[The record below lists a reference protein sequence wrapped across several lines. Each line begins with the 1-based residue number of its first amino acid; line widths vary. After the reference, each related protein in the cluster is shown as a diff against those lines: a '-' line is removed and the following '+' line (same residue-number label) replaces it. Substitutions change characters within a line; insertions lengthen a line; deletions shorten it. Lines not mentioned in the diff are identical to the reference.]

1 MRTAVVG
8 LNGTRAAREAQGPWQ
23 GPMGKLPVG
32 EAPEPELTTEPSP
45 CVVLY
50 QFRCQMSLLYS
61 SIVLSDEKYPA
72 LAMLVSIIFFHLSRF
87 S

>member
-1 MRTAVVG
+1 VNSY
-8 LNGTRAAREAQGPWQ
+8 LNDIGTVLLAGFVFQNQP
-23 GPMGKLPVG
+23 K
-32 EAPEPELTTEPSP
+32 EPSP
-45 CVVLY
+45 WLPAKRTVPVACPCLILY
-50 QFRCQMSLLYS
+50 QFKCQMSLLYS